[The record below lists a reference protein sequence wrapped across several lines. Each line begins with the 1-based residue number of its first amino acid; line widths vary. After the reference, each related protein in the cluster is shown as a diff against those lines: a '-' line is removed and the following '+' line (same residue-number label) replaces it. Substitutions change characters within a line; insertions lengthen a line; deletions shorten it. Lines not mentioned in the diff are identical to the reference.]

1 MREIRRH
8 FGDPERDQWATKLG
22 VAKNTMASYERGDT
36 EPTASVLAAYHRTLN
51 VNLNWL
57 ATGEGTMLSS
67 EGLSEA
73 SLVADLAVELR
84 KLPPARQQL
93 VLGMMR
99 SIVNHELHK

>member
-1 MREIRRH
+1 M
-8 FGDPERDQWATKLG
+8 G

-36 EPTASVLAAYHRTLN
+36 EPTASVLAAYREMLN
-51 VNLNWL
+51 INLNWL
-57 ATGEGTMLSS
+57 ATGQGEMLSS
-67 EGLSEA
+67 EGVAEA
-73 SLVADLAVELR
+73 GLVAELAVEIR